1 MNEDLETRQI
11 LLGNEAIALGLLE
24 SACTVA
30 TSYPGTPASEIL
42 STLARL
48 KDRDKLPIHLEWSIN
63 EKVAFEVALTN
74 SFVGRRSA
82 AIMKQVGLNVAADP
96 LMSAAYTGVKGGF
109 VLIVADDPGPHSSQ
123 TEQDSRMYAM
133 MAKIPVLDPSSP
145 EHARD
150 LVCEAFRLS
159 ERYEIPVMLR
169 STTRVC
175 HARQDLE
182 LRPFTAD
189 PRPPEFDKNP
199 TRWAATPKFRLSLH
213 HQLNGKIATIG
224 SEPSWLP
231 RLINEKL
238 LRDTADHAGA
248 DLEAPASAGVRR
260 HPSDAP
266 GEQVAIVAS
275 GVALAHAQEVLGDLG
290 LLDAIPLYAVPM
302 PHPLPPAFS
311 QDILSRYER
320 ILVLEETDPVME
332 LQLQSREKV
341 SGRFNG
347 TVPSAGE
354 LLPEGVERI
363 LRGFLGLPASPEI
376 VGPGGGGRRP
386 TLCAGCPHRAAF
398 FAIKK
403 AFPKGIYPGDIGC
416 YTLGLNLGAVDTVL
430 CMGAAISQA
439 SGFYHAFKAVR
450 EDFPPICATIG
461 DSTFYHAGIPP
472 LINAVVQGARFVLV
486 ILDNSTTA
494 MTGHQPTPA
503 AGRTLDGSTV
513 PSVPI
518 PALVKGCGV
527 TVCEEVDPYDFK
539 ATVAAL
545 RKAGEHARSDGGT
558 VAVVIAKRPCLMD
571 RKQVQSWARLQVV
584 VNEKCEG
591 CHFCITHF
599 ECPALA
605 STGEKQPIQIDA
617 ALCSG
622 CGVCVHVCPHRALE
636 ARERPQDEA

>member
-1 MNEDLETRQI
+1 MSETLEERQI

-30 TSYPGTPASEIL
+30 ASYPGTPASEIL
-42 STLARL
+42 ATLARL
-48 KDRDKLPIHLEWSIN
+48 KARDRVPIHLEWSIN

-145 EHARD
+145 EEARD

-182 LRPFTAD
+182 LRPFGTEA
-189 PRPPEFDKNP
+189 RPPVFDKDP
-199 TRWAATPKFRLSLH
+199 ARWAATPKFRLSLH
-213 HQLNGKIATIG
+213 HKLNEKIAQIH
-224 SEPSWLP
+224 SEPSCLP
-231 RLINEKL
+231 RLVNE
-238 LRDTADHAGA
+238 TA
-248 DLEAPASAGVRR
+248 LSAR
-260 HPSDAP
+260 P
-266 GEQVAIVAS
+266 GGTGNRLAVVAS
-275 GVALAHAQEVLGDLG
+275 GVALAHAREVIGDLG
-290 LLDAIPLYAVPM
+290 LLESIPLFAVPM
-302 PHPLPPAFS
+302 PYPLSPAFTRE
-311 QDILSRYER
+311 ILSRYDR
-320 ILVLEETDPVME
+320 ILVLEETDPMIE
-332 LQLQSREKV
+332 LQLQNSEKV
-341 SGRFNG
+341 SGRING

-363 LRGFLGLPASPEI
+363 LRGFLGLPALPDAA
-376 VGPGGGGRRP
+376 GPAGGGRRP

-403 AFPKGIYPGDIGC
+403 AFPKGIYPSDIGC

-430 CMGAAISQA
+430 CMGAAVSQA
-439 SGFYHAFKAVR
+439 SGFYHAFKAER
-450 EDFPPICATIG
+450 EDFPSICATIG

-472 LINAVVQGARFVLV
+472 LINSVVQGARFVLV

-503 AGRTLDGSTV
+503 GGRTLDGKAV
-513 PSVPI
+513 PAVSI
-518 PALVKGCGV
+518 PALVKACGV
-527 TVCEEVDPYDFK
+527 KVVKEVDPYDLK

-545 RKAGEHARSDGGT
+545 KKAGEHTRSEEGT
-558 VAVVIAKRPCLMD
+558 VAVVIARRPCLMD
-571 RKQVQSWARLQVV
+571 RKQAQSWARLDVF

-591 CHFCITHF
+591 CHFCIKHF
-599 ECPALA
+599 ECPALI
-605 STGEKQPIQIDA
+605 STGEKQPIEIDA

-622 CGVCVHVCPHRALE
+622 CGVCVHVCPHKALVVRGS
-636 ARERPQDEA
+636 AQDEA